1 MNKTSDTKIYITAE
15 QAINILPEGEYIHT
29 FYSTGILI
37 GADWERAE
45 IIEKIKSGDILE
57 LAGEMARSM
66 GHGLAVYNKNTKHI
80 SDVLFVE
87 TNEEKIRELEKSTEG
102 LK

>member
-1 MNKTSDTKIYITAE
+1 MRKTRDTKIYITAE
-15 QAINILPEGEYIHT
+15 QAINVLPEGEYIHT

-45 IIEKIKSGDILE
+45 IIEKIKSSDILE
-57 LAGEMARSM
+57 LTGETARSM
-66 GHGLAVYNKNTKHI
+66 RHGLAVYNKDTKYL

-87 TNEEKIRELEKSTEG
+87 TDEEKLSELENSMEE
-102 LK
+102 